1 MARYTRRN
9 TAQISDPAEMLRV
22 LADGV
27 RTQAS
32 RPNVHA
38 YEPHAKQLAF
48 HKATKHTRLFLGGNR
63 SGKTTTGIIED
74 IYWARGNHPHRKVF
88 EPPVAGRIV
97 TVDILQGINQIIIPN
112 LKRWM
117 PPSLLI
123 NGSWEDS
130 YNKTDRLLTLSNKST
145 IELMTYEQD
154 VEKFAGTAR
163 HFTHYDEEPPQPI
176 YNECQARLID
186 YNGSSWLTLTPL
198 DGMTWIYDGLYLPGT
213 EGDNPDIFVVE
224 ADMLDNPNISPEAAE
239 KYLAGLDPD
248 ERKAR
253 EHGQF
258 VQLGGKVYKAFTPA
272 THVVP
277 SFIPPKEWEWYCSLD
292 HGFNNPTAVL
302 WHAVA
307 PDGHIVT
314 FAEHY
319 QREWTV
325 EQHANEIKK
334 REAAWGKIPDIR
346 IADPATQQ
354 RQAVTGTSIQTE
366 YAMHQIYLALGNNEV
381 TIGVNQVNKY
391 LMADPRNNKPFWT
404 VTENCVNLIKEL
416 QRLRWKTW
424 ASKKAQF
431 DNNAHEQIHKKDDHA
446 SDALRYFLTYMPDLT
461 PILEEATKKT
471 IPQNHG
477 TIRYDQA
484 LAEALQNNQ
493 QYSTEW
499 KTFAGSDLVA
509 LEYD

>member
-1 MARYTRRN
+1 M
-9 TAQISDPAEMLRV
+9 

-27 RTQAS
+27 RAQAS

-48 HKATKHTRLFLGGNR
+48 HQAQQRVRLFLGGNR
-63 SGKTTTGIIED
+63 SGKTTTGIVED
-74 IYWARGNHPHRKVF
+74 IYWARGQHPYMKVP

-97 TVDILQGINQIIIPN
+97 AVDILQGINQIIVPN

-117 PPSLLI
+117 PPSMLI

-130 YNKTDRLLTLSNKST
+130 YNKTDRLLTMSNKST

-186 YNGSSWLTLTPL
+186 YKGHSWLTLTPL
-198 DGMTWIYDGLYLPGT
+198 EGMTWIYDTLYLPGT
-213 EGDNPDIFVVE
+213 EGENSGIFVVE
-224 ADMLDNPNISPEAAE
+224 ADMLDNPNISAEAAAE
-239 KYLAGLDPD
+239 YLAGLDPD
-248 ERKAR
+248 EREAR
-253 EHGQF
+253 EHGKF
-258 VQLGGKVYKAFTPA
+258 VQLGGKVYKSFDPHI
-272 THVVP
+272 HVVP
-277 SFIPPKEWEWYCSLD
+277 SFIPPKEWEWYASLD

-302 WHAVA
+302 WHAVS
-307 PDGHIVT
+307 PNGHAVT
-314 FAEHY
+314 FREHY

-325 EQHANEIKK
+325 DQHAAEIKRIEQKFK
-334 REAAWGKIPDIR
+334 RIPDVR
-346 IADPATQQ
+346 VADPAIQQ

-366 YAMHQIYLALGNNEV
+366 YALRDIFWALGNNDV
-381 TIGVNQVNKY
+381 ITGVNQVNQY
-391 LMADPRNNKPFWT
+391 LKTDFRDNTPFWT
-404 VTENCVNLIKEL
+404 VTENCVNLIKEI

-424 ASKKAQF
+424 AGKKAQF

-446 SDALRYFLTYMPDLT
+446 SDSLRYFLTFMPDLA
-461 PILEEATKKT
+461 PT
-471 IPQNHG
+471 IEQQAKAALPRAVG
-477 TIRYDQA
+477 SLRYDVA
-484 LAEALQNNQ
+484 LAEALNNNKHNR
-493 QYSTEW
+493 STEW
-499 KTFAGSDLVA
+499 STYAGSDMYA